1 MEEVLN
7 LLSIDSCYYLPH
19 HGMIHLGKFRSVFNG
34 AAKDYNKI
42 SINDLHDCGTNL
54 LPDLAELLIG
64 WMKYKYVFVSDIK
77 HIFRQILVHEEDR
90 KFQRIL

>member
-1 MEEVLN
+1 MEEVSN
-7 LLSIDSCYYLPH
+7 WLSIDSCYYLPH
-19 HGMIHLGKFRSVFNG
+19 QGILHLGKFHSVFNG

-42 SINDLHDCGTNL
+42 SINDLLHCGANL

-77 HIFRQILVHEEDR
+77 HMFN
-90 KFQRIL
+90 KF